1 MPYYFSDNTP
11 NVQPFVYFADQPT
24 ATPFA
29 FEVLLPQVFVRQPT
43 EPITEGPFTLEVR
56 TPGSTVLPY
65 RMAFAADSEVW
76 TFTDAPIRTALQQ
89 SFIDEAIEDTVNKKS
104 GRLVW
109 LNTGSLVG
117 DQAGMP
123 HASHQHLWEAV
134 FELFPDE
141 TDPVALK
148 NRRITV
154 GGLIKWRVA
163 LRPEDWLVHYRET
176 TKKDI
181 VSGDT
186 IYASEYWIKSEGV
199 VVTSTRP
206 TPSKP
211 NRTTLDDLLNKF
223 SKR

>member
-1 MPYYFSDNTP
+1 MGLQEAATGKRF
-11 NVQPFVYFADQPT
+11 T
-24 ATPFA
+24 AAKLAKTDHVKNARDSLNP
-29 FEVLLPQVFVRQPT
+29 
-43 EPITEGPFTLEVR
+43 R
-56 TPGSTVLPY
+56 TFDKVC
-65 RMAFAADSEVW
+65 
-76 TFTDAPIRTALQQ
+76 RT
-89 SFIDEAIEDTVNKKS
+89 IDEAIEDTVNKKS
-104 GRLVW
+104 ARLVW

-123 HASHQHLWEAV
+123 HASHQHLWDAV

-186 IYASEYWIKSEGV
+186 IYASEYWIKAEGV

-206 TPSKP
+206 TPPKP